1 MRCKVRSASRRPL
14 QRTRQGY
21 LQAAKQ
27 VSATTLAHRAV
38 QRKYDEGLLSS
49 LELQTSATQVQQAK
63 SYLLDVKLQ
72 YVIQYRLIR
81 YYQGI
86 PLIEQVH

>member
-1 MRCKVRSASRRPL
+1 MSNISVGRCNGLAKE
-14 QRTRQGY
+14 Y

>member
-1 MRCKVRSASRRPL
+1 MVCRNMLHAE
-14 QRTRQGY
+14 RQS
-21 LQAAKQ
+21 LFD
-27 VSATTLAHRAV
+27 
-38 QRKYDEGLLSS
+38 KYDEGLLSS